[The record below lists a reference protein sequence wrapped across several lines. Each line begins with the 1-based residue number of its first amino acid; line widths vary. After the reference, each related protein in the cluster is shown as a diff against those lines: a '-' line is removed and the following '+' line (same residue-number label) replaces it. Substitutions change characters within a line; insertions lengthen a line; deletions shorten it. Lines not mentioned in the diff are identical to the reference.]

1 MKEIHEA
8 FERAD
13 AVVVL
18 AGAGMGVDAGIP
30 DFRGVSGVWTSEKDT
45 FIKFASG
52 SAWDERPL
60 EAWNFYVGRF
70 LNYSNTPPHRG
81 YYALRELL
89 ERLNLPYFVV
99 TSNVDRHFAKS
110 GWDTQKIYEIHG
122 SLEYTQCRVMCT
134 RNSHPMPPFTRLL
147 ESDSEM
153 PLCPDCGDILR
164 PQVLMFNDPYFLWT
178 KTEEQSRRYLEWEAN
193 YQYKLGIELGA
204 GTYVPSIRNFSHER
218 TEQTI
223 RINPHQPGINRR
235 QDISMPSTAVD
246 GIDLIIKILGD
257 THEPRTI

>member
-1 MKEIHEA
+1 MKEIVEA

-30 DFRGVSGVWTSEKDT
+30 DFRGKTGIWTSQQDT
-45 FIKFASG
+45 FLKFANG

-70 LNYSNTPPHRG
+70 LNYRDTQPHHG
-81 YYALRELL
+81 YSELL
-89 ERLNLPYFVV
+89 RLLTARGLPYFVV
-99 TSNVDRHFAKS
+99 TSNVDLHFAKS
-110 GWDTQKIYEIHG
+110 GWDPLRIYEIHG
-122 SLEYTQCRVMCT
+122 SLQHAQCRVQCT
-134 RNSHPMPPFTRLL
+134 RDSHPMPQFTRLL
-147 ESDSEM
+147 ETDNEM
-153 PLCPDCGDILR
+153 PLCPNCGDILR

-178 KTEEQSRRYLEWEAN
+178 KVEEQSMRYREWEVN
-193 YQYKLGIELGA
+193 YNYKLGIELGA

-223 RINPHQPGINRR
+223 RINPHQPTINRP
-235 QDISMPSTAVD
+235 QDISIPSTAVE

-257 THEPRTI
+257 THEP